1 MDRTDFAEIPT
12 AIYEPY
18 EVVEVLPAEGPTH
31 VIHFDGPLGGDEKV
45 VIGYLTLE
53 EQGWFGRMSL
63 VEQQRALDELR
74 RG

>member
-1 MDRTDFAEIPT
+1 MTTAWAEVISVALLIGVLAFA
-12 AIYEPY
+12 
-18 EVVEVLPAEGPTH
+18 VV
-31 VIHFDGPLGGDEKV
+31 FF